1 MDGSKRKLNT
11 SLRRNLNRWILAA
24 TASFALLAGALSGWM
39 AFDEARE
46 LQDNLLQQIATLV
59 ASRTTDLIL
68 PDHES
73 DPEDTLVL
81 QRLGDNSPHSLPI
94 PSDISDGL
102 HTVNI
107 QGTSWRILVYTGP
120 SMTAVPNGRFAVSQQ
135 TGVRDEVAWNSSI
148 NALLPVLIL
157 APILMVLVSFAIN
170 RSFKPISALA
180 KVVDKR
186 NESTLD
192 ALPEDNVPQEI
203 TPFII
208 SINSLFARL
217 RAAMLQQRRFVADAA
232 HELRTPVTA
241 LSLLAENLAKAN
253 SLEEAHSRLIPLREG
268 LERMKTLVTQLLDL
282 ARVQGES
289 HAKTQTVALH
299 SIVKEVIAEL
309 YPLAEAKSIDLGML
323 RSQPLTVQ
331 DVSAN
336 LKILVHNALENAIR
350 YTPAGGKV
358 DISLFSENGKAVL
371 QVEDTGIGI
380 PEAELQQVSEPFYR
394 VGSSTEPGNGLG
406 LAISQEIAHRL
417 GCTIIL
423 SNRPKG
429 GLSFRLSCARIID
442 QV

>member
-73 DPEDTLVL
+73 GPEETLVL
-81 QRLGDNSPHSLPI
+81 QRLGDNSPRSLPI
-94 PSDISDGL
+94 PSDITDGL

-120 SMTAVPNGRFAVSQQ
+120 STTDVPSGRFAVSQQ

-157 APILMVLVSFAIN
+157 VPILMVLVSFAIN
-170 RSFKPISALA
+170 RCFKPISALA

-186 NESTLD
+186 NETTLD
-192 ALPEDNVPQEI
+192 ALPVDDVPQEI
-203 TPFII
+203 TPFIT

-217 RAAMLQQRRFVADAA
+217 RAAMLQQRRFIADAA

-241 LSLLAENLAKAN
+241 LSLLAENLTKAN
-253 SLEEAHSRLIPLREG
+253 SLEEAHARLTPLREG

-282 ARVQGES
+282 ARVQGEN
-289 HAKTQTVALH
+289 HAKTKTVALQ
-299 SIVKEVIAEL
+299 SIVKEVIAGL
-309 YPLAEAKSIDLGML
+309 YPLAEVKSIDLGIL
-323 RSQPLTVQ
+323 RSEPLTAQ

-336 LKILVHNALENAIR
+336 LKILVHNAIENAIR

-380 PEAELQQVSEPFYR
+380 PEAELQQVFEPFYR

-423 SNRPKG
+423 SNRPEG
-429 GLSFRLSCARIID
+429 GLSFRLSCPRIID